1 MSDEHNISSQSSM
14 QSLPTW
20 LPIIILRR
28 AEEQLPAVREVIVG
42 AVCRQ
47 NNYIVL
53 FWGIFMAQR
62 IKGFFLG
69 SCATFHFL
77 WFRILSLI
85 YYICILE
92 CTL

>member
-1 MSDEHNISSQSSM
+1 MSDEHNVSSQSSM

-20 LPIIILRR
+20 LPIIILQR
-28 AEEQLPAVREVIVG
+28 AEEQLPAAREVIVG

-62 IKGFFLG
+62 IKVFFWDLVLPFIFCGFRF
-69 SCATFHFL
+69 
-77 WFRILSLI
+77 
-85 YYICILE
+85 
-92 CTL
+92 

>member
-20 LPIIILRR
+20 LPIIILQR
-28 AEEQLPAVREVIVG
+28 AEEQLPAVREVILG
-42 AVCRQ
+42 DVCRQ

-62 IKGFFLG
+62 IKGFFFG
-69 SCATFHFL
+69 
-77 WFRILSLI
+77 ILCYLSFSVVSDFEADLL
-85 YYICILE
+85 YL
-92 CTL
+92 